1 MSSMGGISGS
11 SAMMMQAMRRP
22 DPAQMAENLFSRLD
36 AGGQGHIEKS
46 DLQSAFDSTSSSS
59 DKSSTIDEL
68 FARLDTDSDGKV
80 TKQEFSDTLSKLAE
94 ELDNQFMRSRMNDGM
109 SGGGPGG
116 MPPGGMPP
124 GPPPGEQDGGLTK
137 DQLSSAA
144 EAIGSS
150 DSSASSSIND
160 LISNFDEADTNGDG
174 KVSFREAMSFRE
186 ASASTDASASASA
199 SASATDARP
208 SASGADFDARV
219 MMQIVKLIQAYG
231 IGENQSGNGQA
242 ANLSVSA

>member
-1 MSSMGGISGS
+1 
-11 SAMMMQAMRRP
+11 
-22 DPAQMAENLFSRLD
+22 
-36 AGGQGHIEKS
+36 
-46 DLQSAFDSTSSSS
+46 
-59 DKSSTIDEL
+59 
-68 FARLDTDSDGKV
+68 
-80 TKQEFSDTLSKLAE
+80 
-94 ELDNQFMRSRMNDGM
+94 M

-124 GPPPGEQDGGLTK
+124 GAPPGEQDGGLTK

-199 SASATDARP
+199 SATDARP
-208 SASGADFDARV
+208 SAAGADFDARV

-231 IGENQSGNGQA
+231 VGENQSGNGQA